1 MAITHISL
9 HVQNFLVSCLLMVS
23 QLLVDLITDGVSV
36 LFNGFNGLFNNGGFL
51 DFTGRGKGVVDSHG
65 GGDGSGGGDGGR
77 GGISHGGVEGGTVV
91 SSMSIGKSSSIG
103 SSMGKSAVDN
113 SRVGHGQNG
122 GENEL

>member
-65 GGDGSGGGDGGR
+65 G
-77 GGISHGGVEGGTVV
+77 VEGGTVV

-103 SSMGKSAVDN
+103 SSMGKSAVDD

>member
-65 GGDGSGGGDGGR
+65 GGDGGR

-103 SSMGKSAVDN
+103 SSMGKSTVDD

>member
-65 GGDGSGGGDGGR
+65 GGDGSGGGDGG
-77 GGISHGGVEGGTVV
+77 GGSISHGGVDSTVV
-91 SSMSIGKSSSIG
+91 SSMSIGKSSSID
-103 SSMGKSAVDN
+103 SSMGKSTVDD
-113 SRVGHGQNG
+113 SRVGNGQNG